1 MRERQ
6 QKEAL
11 AKDGS
16 ESDSQEEKRNAG
28 QEPSSLME
36 KKEENVID
44 IQSYHSSEENFQRG
58 KDEENIKSKRDT
70 EALRE
75 QRSERSLE
83 NQEQWE
89 QIQTDEDDSKSRHSL
104 NSGQNPRAERYH
116 DEADNDMTA
125 SYHPHRIID
134 VAGHSGESQEYHADP
149 FHSSKSHREGQTKE
163 EINERL
169 KDDNFWANYEKNL
182 GIGQEKLEEQPR
194 MDQMTE
200 SKFKMPN
207 ENFTEL
213 EYTETPSQ
221 QVMQNQDGG

>member
-16 ESDSQEEKRNAG
+16 ESDSQEEKKNVGR
-28 QEPSSLME
+28 EPPSLAE

-44 IQSYHSSEENFQRG
+44 IQSYHSSEENLQRG
-58 KDEENIKSKRDT
+58 KDEEHAKSKRDT
-70 EALRE
+70 EAPRE

-104 NSGQNPRAERYH
+104 NSKQNPRAERHH
-116 DEADNDMTA
+116 DEAGIGMTA
-125 SYHPHRIID
+125 SYHPHRVTD
-134 VAGHSGESQEYHADP
+134 VAGRSGGSQEYHADP
-149 FHSSKSHREGQTKE
+149 FHSSKSHREGQAKE

-182 GIGQEKLEEQPR
+182 GIGQEKLE
-194 MDQMTE
+194 D
-200 SKFKMPN
+200 
-207 ENFTEL
+207 
-213 EYTETPSQ
+213 
-221 QVMQNQDGG
+221 